1 MSVPYWESGCL
12 RKHIF
17 PKGSVL
23 RAMHSL
29 PRTPDPISCEPK
41 LCKRSLQTQSSLCS
55 NPRYCWHSCWKEAHW
70 ACFILCLQSRTSL
83 SSAESQVCH
92 GQLWLLL
99 CLGRDEEKHLSF
111 GCFGLGCFFF
121 FPACSCQL
129 RYRNIPGAFGRHP
142 AENSFCIYY
151 EVHLG
156 TPLSQK
162 HGLQSFSTPEVAHR
176 PQVRLYTAAFCTQ
189 FLPGSPEGGTI
200 PAAPHPDPGGALA
213 SHPGQELVWDHN
225 SNLEQPKQG

>member
-1 MSVPYWESGCL
+1 MVFLKIRFFNKISVPYWESGCL
-12 RKHIF
+12 RKHIL

-41 LCKRSLQTQSSLCS
+41 LCERSLETQSSLCS

-92 GQLWLLL
+92 GQLWLRL

-111 GCFGLGCFFF
+111 GCFLFLFLPVAVSWDTETFFVRLEDTWLKT
-121 FPACSCQL
+121 QL
-129 RYRNIPGAFGRHP
+129 AFTTR
-142 AENSFCIYY
+142 CIWAHHA
-151 EVHLG
+151 VKSMGSNFSAHLG
-156 TPLSQK
+156 WHTGYS
-162 HGLQSFSTPEVAHR
+162 
-176 PQVRLYTAAFCTQ
+176 
-189 FLPGSPEGGTI
+189 
-200 PAAPHPDPGGALA
+200 
-213 SHPGQELVWDHN
+213 
-225 SNLEQPKQG
+225 